1 MEKVQ
6 TITVFYSWQSDLDA
20 ETNKDAI
27 EDALQNSKIDIEKE
41 IANINLNID
50 DAVRNTTGSININQS
65 ILDKISKCDI
75 FICDVTPIN
84 HQLLKEN
91 KEAKPIPN
99 PNVMFELGFAVSKL
113 GWERIWLLFN
123 LHYCS
128 SIKLPFDIGNNITH
142 GYLIAPKNEGKYL
155 QNLAN
160 LTTSLTEKLKNII
173 LKNPPKGY
181 ELEKLD
187 PEKVKRERD
196 IRCLNRFLEMIHFK
210 TLKDYLI
217 GSPDFVEAGYFL
229 MILNLFYVYKDFDF
243 SINDVRLEVH
253 INEFYTAL
261 MSISQFFQYYKLI
274 EGTDKYA
281 FDDNVQDAF
290 DVHKI
295 IKNNN
300 KKTEVTFR
308 LLLSYIKEKYI
319 EIDTDETN
327 KIAQSSVKNTAI
339 LLAFTAL
346 RR

>member
-1 MEKVQ
+1 MEEVQ

-20 ETNKDAI
+20 ETNSRAIRKALKSAKAKVENSYDNIIVNVDEATKDTSGSPEISA
-27 EDALQNSKIDIEKE
+27 KILE
-41 IANINLNID
+41 
-50 DAVRNTTGSININQS
+50 
-65 ILDKISKCDI
+65 KISNCDI
-75 FICDVTPIN
+75 FVCDISIIN
-84 HQLLKEN
+84 SESTSERKT
-91 KEAKPIPN
+91 PN
-99 PNVMFELGFAVSKL
+99 PNVLIELGYAIAIL
-113 GWERIWLLFN
+113 GFERIIMLFN
-123 LHYCS
+123 ENYGVFND
-128 SIKLPFDIGNNITH
+128 LPFDLERRRITKVK
-142 GYLIAPKNEGKYL
+142 INESNL
-155 QNLAN
+155 QNGITN
-160 LTTSLTEKLKNII
+160 LSNTLNEAIKVII
-173 LKNPPKGY
+173 VQNPPKGNF
-181 ELEKLD
+181 LEDLD

-253 INEFYTAL
+253 MNEFYTAL
-261 MSISQFFQYYKLI
+261 MSISPFFQYYKLI